1 MYTFCSSFCCLTLQ
15 MYECFWNIKE
25 KNIFFCKNLDVYIV
39 VFNCIFMLK
48 ISHYFPLNF
57 IVFIYLN
64 WLILVV

>member
-1 MYTFCSSFCCLTLQ
+1 MFSEYQ
-15 MYECFWNIKE
+15 RKKY
-25 KNIFFCKNLDVYIV
+25 FFCKNFDVSFV
-39 VFNCIFMLK
+39 VFDCIFMLK